1 MIAPARLAAYQ
12 ALREVATG
20 RTSLASAVASARVR
34 LSDERD
40 RALSTDLATGTLR
53 WRNEADHLIA
63 VFAGRPVARLDPEV
77 ADILRLS
84 SYQLLHL
91 QRVPAAA
98 VVNDAV
104 QMVRAAGKASAAS
117 FVNAVLR
124 SLVRQRGRLP
134 LPQAPRDEAGT
145 GPVQTRARVEEFVTI
160 ALSHPRWLAA
170 RWIDRY
176 GTDAAI
182 AWARFNNT
190 TPSITLR
197 ANRLK
202 ASRDELAARLESA
215 GVSVRATRF
224 APDGLAVTR
233 GNPLATPLA
242 GLGLFVVQDE
252 AAQLV
257 AAFVDARP
265 GETVLDAC
273 ASPGGKTTALAAD
286 MDDRGLLVSA
296 DVRPRRMRLLRR
308 AAALSGASIVRL
320 VQLDARQQLPFQPA
334 VFDRVLV
341 DAPCSGLGVIRRE
354 PDIRWRRAEDELPA
368 FADCEL
374 SMLERAAAAVRPGG
388 TLVYATCS
396 SEPEENEAVVDRF
409 LTGQPDF
416 TVEDPLHDS
425 SPAPAGLAPV
435 MDDRGHLR
443 TLPHLHALE
452 AFFAARLRRRSS
464 PR

>member
-12 ALREVATG
+12 ALREVAAG

-40 RALSTDLATGTLR
+40 RALATDLATGTLR
-53 WRNEADHLIA
+53 WRNEADSLIA
-63 VFAGRPVARLDPEV
+63 AFAGRPVAKLDPEV

-104 QMVRAAGKASAAS
+104 QMARAAGKASAAS

-124 SLVRQRGRLP
+124 SLVRQRKRLP
-134 LPQAPRDEAGT
+134 LPPAPRDEGAAG
-145 GPVQTRARVEEFVTI
+145 PIQTRATVEDFVTI

-190 TPSITLR
+190 APSITLR
-197 ANRLK
+197 VNRLK
-202 ASRDELAARLESA
+202 ASRDELADRLESA
-215 GVSVRATRF
+215 GVSVMATRF
-224 APDGLAVTR
+224 APDGLEVTR

-242 GLGLFVVQDE
+242 GLGLFVLQDE
-252 AAQLV
+252 ASQLV

-308 AAALSGASIVRL
+308 ATALAGASVVRL
-320 VQLDARQQLPFQPA
+320 VQLDARQPLPFRPGI
-334 VFDRVLV
+334 FDRVLV

-354 PDIRWRRAEDELPA
+354 PDIRWRREEPELAA
-368 FADCEL
+368 FAASEL
-374 SMLERAAAAVRPGG
+374 SMLEQAAAAVRPGG

-409 LTGQPDF
+409 LAGHPDF
-416 TVEDPLHDS
+416 TGEDPRHGS

-443 TLPHLHALE
+443 TLPHVHALE